1 MKDYIAKANRTASNP
16 ENSIP
21 QLVVPSTID
30 LLHSAMGLST
40 EAGELLDML
49 KKHIFYKKPLD
60 TVNAIE
66 ELGDICWYMA
76 LALKTLGTTF
86 EDIMERNIKK
96 LTARYPNKFTSED
109 AINRDLETERTI
121 LEANKEEVIRQLA
134 SLNFVDEPNVLM
146 LLDVENSKD
155 RRIAYLTK
163 EVYDTIAELVKK
175 ARIISAESKS
185 ECDI

>member
-1 MKDYIAKANRTASNP
+1 MKDYIAKANRTASSP
-16 ENSIP
+16 ENAIP

-76 LALKTLGTTF
+76 LGLKTLGTTF

-109 AINRDLETERTI
+109 AINRDLVTERTI
-121 LEANKEEVIRQLA
+121 LEADKEEVIKQLA
-134 SLNFVDEPNVLM
+134 SLNFVDEPNV
-146 LLDVENSKD
+146 EIPKD
-155 RRIAYLTK
+155 RRMVYLTK
-163 EVYDTIAELVKK
+163 EVYDTISELVLK

-185 ECDI
+185 E